1 MSGNSISWLDNW
13 SALHHGPI
21 VAHQFGSVREGKM
34 SELKPHSGGCHCGA
48 VRFEV
53 DLPEAFEVEDCNC
66 SICAM
71 SGNIHVIVPASRFRL
86 IKGEDALSEYTFNTG
101 GAKHK
106 FCKTCG
112 VKSFYIPRS
121 NQDGFAVTWRCLDNW
136 MDLNVTI
143 NKFDGQNWEANAP
156 ALAHKSKD

>member
-1 MSGNSISWLDNW
+1 MS
-13 SALHHGPI
+13 
-21 VAHQFGSVREGKM
+21 QFKTH
-34 SELKPHSGGCHCGA
+34 LGGCHCGA

-71 SGNIHVIVPASRFRL
+71 SGNIHVIVPGSRFRL
-86 IKGEDALSEYTFNTG
+86 LKGEDALSEYRFNTG

-112 VKSFYIPRS
+112 VKSFYVPRS
-121 NQDGFAVTWRCLDNW
+121 NQDGFAITWRCLDNW

-143 NKFDGQNWEANAP
+143 NKFDGQNWEANAA